1 MVIQQISGQEERRE
15 GVSRKSTLGHV
26 TKGGLVCKTSTIVH
40 SRGGRGSKLGEIWST
55 SGVVKMPHDFFGVEM
70 ENVIFLVPIKK
81 FTFEPFNKNFA
92 IVDHGVGTRQS
103 EADFHFGTIHLI
115 CRHSFFRRERVK
127 NWPYLPLNNSK
138 KTADGGR

>member
-1 MVIQQISGQEERRE
+1 
-15 GVSRKSTLGHV
+15 
-26 TKGGLVCKTSTIVH
+26 
-40 SRGGRGSKLGEIWST
+40 
-55 SGVVKMPHDFFGVEM
+55 MPHDFFGVEM

-115 CRHSFFRRERVK
+115 CRHSLGGKGSKIGHIYRRIIVK
-127 NWPYLPLNNSK
+127 NCRRRAVGVKNCENLPTS
-138 KTADGGR
+138 